1 MTQLKYCAILIY
13 IGPIAQWLEHPA
25 HNRQVLG
32 SSPSGSTKY
41 GEIMD
46 IEFKNT
52 EVEDANEVLDE
63 VVESTNELKKML
75 VNYVGEKQTP
85 DGDNV
90 TVEMIVEQLADEFP
104 EFVLAVAEENF
115 IRGYQQALSDV
126 EVGRKAWE
134 EEQEKNE
141 QE

>member
-1 MTQLKYCAILIY
+1 
-13 IGPIAQWLEHPA
+13 
-25 HNRQVLG
+25 
-32 SSPSGSTKY
+32 
-41 GEIMD
+41 MD
-46 IEFKNT
+46 IEFKDS
-52 EVEDANEVLDE
+52 VDE
-63 VVESTNELKKML
+63 TSDILEKSVHPENELKTIL

-90 TVEMIVEQLADEFP
+90 TVEMIVDQLANEFP

-115 IRGYQQALSDV
+115 VRGYQQALTDV

-134 EEQEKNE
+134 EEQQENE